1 MRWKPLVDCY
11 RRHEAPGGIL
21 AVENARGLQSQT
33 QPDETDSRPGRYL
46 RHPYPAAERYIPSI
60 VYIPLWL
67 LILLSFLSHSF
78 FLFSFDEIQRSGNAT
93 CIIKCGEKNMTGS
106 RNNFVYPC
114 NGSRSWWKF
123 RLFEILFTGRIFV
136 DRWFSRGLWFRD
148 VEKWE
153 TRAVSMD
160 SLAPGSQDLGI
171 MKIVGDLTDGGL
183 KLKFLY
189 KRDRDW
195 NLKLRWAIKTRPIYK
210 SHSSYPTRVE

>member
-1 MRWKPLVDCY
+1 MEQMPRMRGII
-11 RRHEAPGGIL
+11 HE
-21 AVENARGLQSQT
+21 VETAGRLLSPSWSSGR
-33 QPDETDSRPGRYL
+33 DSRG
-46 RHPYPAAERYIPSI
+46 YIPSI

-123 RLFEILFTGRIFV
+123 RLFEILFTGRILV

-160 SLAPGSQDLGI
+160 SLVAPGSQDLGI

-189 KRDRDW
+189 LD
-195 NLKLRWAIKTRPIYK
+195 
-210 SHSSYPTRVE
+210 V

>member
-106 RNNFVYPC
+106 RNNFVYPVMVLEVDGNFAC
-114 NGSRSWWKF
+114 SKF
-123 RLFEILFTGRIFV
+123 CLREEFWSTGGFQEVYDSVTLKNEKLELF
-136 DRWFSRGLWFRD
+136 RW
-148 VEKWE
+148 
-153 TRAVSMD
+153 
-160 SLAPGSQDLGI
+160 I
-171 MKIVGDLTDGGL
+171 
-183 KLKFLY
+183 
-189 KRDRDW
+189 
-195 NLKLRWAIKTRPIYK
+195 
-210 SHSSYPTRVE
+210 H